1 MWLFASLQG
10 ATSCSSFVFGACVC
24 VLVVPRFLG
33 WGSCALVEVVVGQ
46 LVLPGAISRTAFMAG
61 SSWPRG
67 VSGKIVCFIEFLL

>member
-1 MWLFASLQG
+1 VWLFASLQG

-24 VLVVPRFLG
+24 VLVVL
-33 WGSCALVEVVVGQ
+33 GQ
-46 LVLPGAISRTAFMAG
+46 LVLPGAISRTTFMAG